1 MWNNNGRPKW
11 DQIGPTWIS
20 KVAASGE
27 RAIRMDMQV
36 WSRHACSDS
45 APTSDANNNSEL
57 DETMSAAN
65 PKIEV
70 AQIMGHFLSA
80 RHQCC

>member
-1 MWNNNGRPKW
+1 
-11 DQIGPTWIS
+11 
-20 KVAASGE
+20 
-27 RAIRMDMQV
+27 MDMQV

-45 APTSDANNNSEL
+45 APTSDANNDSEL

-70 AQIMGHFLSA
+70 AQIMGYFLSA
-80 RHQCC
+80 RHQGC